1 MRIVEQS
8 QDVKTRIQALTI
20 LFGCYGQADNANR
33 IAIYASLLKD
43 FSAKTITLATQKMML
58 ENKFLPSVA
67 EIAEACRSLAATASG
82 KKEVPDWN
90 EAWAEIEKAMYRTP
104 WGKLPQFSHP
114 AITQAV
120 NNYGW
125 KSIHECMADDF
136 HTMQAQLRRMYDESA
151 KRYVENLRNQHIL
164 GNEPALAQGK
174 TLGILGVSANE

>member
-1 MRIVEQS
+1 MATHS
-8 QDVKTRIQALTI
+8 
-20 LFGCYGQADNANR
+20 
-33 IAIYASLLKD
+33 
-43 FSAKTITLATQKMML
+43 KTITLLFASFGQEQNTQRMKIYMQML
-58 ENKFLPSVA
+58 KDIPQDVLQKVVQKVIYESRFLPSIA
-67 EIAEACRSLAATASG
+67 EITEACRSLTATASG
-82 KKEVPDWN
+82 VKEVPDWN

-136 HTMQAQLRRMYDESA
+136 YTMQAQLRRMYDESA